1 MGTEGQADRAEM
13 PPRREREEPGYRA
26 GSETGDRGGIV
37 INFGNSGKIDPE
49 EIPGRSSSNRPFE
62 MNARIERLS

>member
-13 PPRREREEPGYRA
+13 PPRREGEEPSDRA
-26 GSETGDRGGIV
+26 GPETGGRGGIL

-49 EIPGRSSSNRPFE
+49 EIPGRSSSSRRIAIS
-62 MNARIERLS
+62 ARAELLI